1 MNDHELASYIAQK
14 AGSKLLKL
22 RDEALNSGMNSW
34 VLRDRGDLEAH
45 NLIIEELQ
53 FHRPNDFVLS
63 EEGLDDRSRVKASRV
78 WIVDPLDGSQDYP
91 YSGSEEWAVHIA
103 LVENGKII
111 AGAVSCPSLG
121 RNYSTAMTFPPMRK
135 VSESKLVISNR
146 WNSFQAA
153 YVAEAM
159 GARLASCGSAGIK
172 ASLVLGGEAD
182 IYIHN
187 SGLYEWDV
195 CGPVAVARAAGLSAC
210 QLDGSDFMFNKEMP
224 VIRGLVISHP
234 ELIQDA
240 ISILNRK

>member
-63 EEGLDDRSRVKASRV
+63 EEGVDDRSRVKASRV

-234 ELIQDA
+234 ELIQDT

>member
-63 EEGLDDRSRVKASRV
+63 EEGVDDRSRVKASRV

>member
-22 RDEALNSGMNSW
+22 RDEALNSGTNSW
-34 VLRDRGDLEAH
+34 VLRDRGAREAH

-63 EEGLDDRSRVKASRV
+63 EEGVDDRSRVKASRV

-103 LVENGKII
+103 LVEKGEIL

>member
-63 EEGLDDRSRVKASRV
+63 EEGVDDRSRVKASRV

-103 LVENGKII
+103 LVENGKIL

-121 RNYSTAMTFPPMRK
+121 RNYSTAMSFPPMRK

-146 WNSFQAA
+146 WNSYQAA

-240 ISILNRK
+240 LSILNRK

>member
-63 EEGLDDRSRVKASRV
+63 EEGVDDRSRVKASRV

-103 LVENGKII
+103 LVENGKIV

-146 WNSFQAA
+146 WNSYQAA

>member
-1 MNDHELASYIAQK
+1 MS
-14 AGSKLLKL
+14 
-22 RDEALNSGMNSW
+22 
-34 VLRDRGDLEAH
+34 
-45 NLIIEELQ
+45 II
-53 FHRPNDFVLS
+53 
-63 EEGLDDRSRVKASRV
+63 
-78 WIVDPLDGSQDYP
+78 
-91 YSGSEEWAVHIA
+91 
-103 LVENGKII
+103 
-111 AGAVSCPSLG
+111 G

>member
-63 EEGLDDRSRVKASRV
+63 EEGVDDRSRVKASRV

-146 WNSFQAA
+146 WNSYQAA

>member
-63 EEGLDDRSRVKASRV
+63 EEGVDDRSRVKASRV

-103 LVENGKII
+103 LVENGEIL

-146 WNSFQAA
+146 WNSYQAA

>member
-63 EEGLDDRSRVKASRV
+63 EEGVDDRSRVKASRV

-103 LVENGKII
+103 LVENGKIL

-146 WNSFQAA
+146 WNSYQAA

-240 ISILNRK
+240 LSILNRK

>member
-22 RDEALNSGMNSW
+22 RNEALNSGMNSW

-63 EEGLDDRSRVKASRV
+63 EEGVDDRSRVKASRV

-146 WNSFQAA
+146 WNSYQAA

>member
-63 EEGLDDRSRVKASRV
+63 EEGVDDRSRVKASRV

-91 YSGSEEWAVHIA
+91 YSGSEEWAIHIA

>member
-63 EEGLDDRSRVKASRV
+63 EEGVDDRSRVKASRV

-103 LVENGKII
+103 LVENGKIL

-146 WNSFQAA
+146 WNSYQAA

>member
-63 EEGLDDRSRVKASRV
+63 EEGVDDRSRVKASRV

-103 LVENGKII
+103 LVEKGEIL

>member
-63 EEGLDDRSRVKASRV
+63 EEGVDDRSRVKASRV

-103 LVENGKII
+103 LVEKGEIL

-146 WNSFQAA
+146 WNSYQAA

>member
-45 NLIIEELQ
+45 NLITEELQ

-63 EEGLDDRSRVKASRV
+63 EEGVDDRSRVKASRV

-103 LVENGKII
+103 LVEKGEIL

-146 WNSFQAA
+146 WNSYQAA

-182 IYIHN
+182 LYIHN

>member
-63 EEGLDDRSRVKASRV
+63 EEGVDDRSRVKASRV

-121 RNYSTAMTFPPMRK
+121 KNYSTAMTFPPMRK

>member
-22 RDEALNSGMNSW
+22 RNEALNSGMNSW

-103 LVENGKII
+103 LVENGKIL

-146 WNSFQAA
+146 WNSYQAA

-240 ISILNRK
+240 LSILNRK

>member
-63 EEGLDDRSRVKASRV
+63 EEGVDDRSRVKASRV

-146 WNSFQAA
+146 WNSYQAA

-159 GARLASCGSAGIK
+159 DARLASCGSAGIK

>member
-22 RDEALNSGMNSW
+22 RDEALNSGTNSW
-34 VLRDRGDLEAH
+34 VLRDRGDREAH

-63 EEGLDDRSRVKASRV
+63 EEGVDDRSRVKASRV

-234 ELIQDA
+234 ELIQDT